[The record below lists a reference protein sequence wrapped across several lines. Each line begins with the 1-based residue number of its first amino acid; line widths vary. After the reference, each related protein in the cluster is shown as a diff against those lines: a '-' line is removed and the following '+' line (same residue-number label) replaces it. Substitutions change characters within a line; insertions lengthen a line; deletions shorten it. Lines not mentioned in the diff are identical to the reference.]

1 MHEHSHEHEHNHEH
15 THLHSQN
22 PWLEK
27 VAFALSLCFF
37 AAGLAPIFPSW
48 LQISLFG
55 LAVLLCGAGMFTD
68 GIRSIFK
75 LQLEENALMTI
86 AVVAAFCLG
95 EYPEACMVVLL
106 FRIGEFLEEKAL
118 DRSKKNFESLSKIQ
132 PDTARL
138 VDGGEERLVPAK
150 ELNPGQRIRILPG
163 DRVPLN
169 CIVLEGTSSADTAA
183 LTGESSPVFVE
194 KGIKLLSGTINQ
206 EGVLLCE
213 ITDTLENSAAS
224 QILDMVYES
233 SKNKGN
239 TEKFITRFAHIYTP
253 VIVICGVLLAC
264 LPPLFHL
271 LTWEESLNRSLIF
284 LVAACPCALVI
295 SVPLSFFSVIGALSK
310 QGVLVKGTQ
319 YVETLSKLGCVA
331 LDKTGTVTDGHLE
344 VESCTISKDVPEE
357 KALSYIASIEQHST
371 HPLAKALQEYTNGY
385 PVKELTDSKE
395 FAGLGIAAT
404 IDGMRVL
411 CGNKKLLE
419 KHEIFT
425 DLEAT
430 AFLVIDDAVAAWITT
445 KERIPEENLSLA
457 ERLHKLG
464 ISCVALVS
472 GDNAVSAQ
480 KVAKA
485 CQFDRVYPSL
495 LPDGKVKCVERLKDE
510 FSSVAFVGDGIN
522 DAPVLAGADVGISM
536 GLGSQA
542 ANASSDIILVANHL
556 CRLSYTI
563 SLARRGMG
571 VVHFNIVFSL
581 LVKFLV
587 VILCAMGLAPMW
599 MGVLADTGVTILAVL
614 NAIRIFS
621 FQLIDSKIAKKYHH
635 QD

>member
-1 MHEHSHEHEHNHEH
+1 MHEHSHEHNHSH
-15 THLHSQN
+15 GQKPLA
-22 PWLEK
+22 EK
-27 VAFALSLCFF
+27 VSFILSLCFF
-37 AAGLAPIFPSW
+37 IAGFVPAFPSW
-48 LQISLFG
+48 VQISLFG
-55 LAVLLCGAGMFTD
+55 VTLLLCGAGMFIS

-86 AVVAAFCLG
+86 AVIAAFCLG

-118 DRSKKNFESLSKIQ
+118 ERSKKNFESLSKIQ

-138 VDGGEERLVPAK
+138 ICGDKDTEVPAK
-150 ELNPGQRIRILPG
+150 DLKPGQLIRILPG

-169 CIVLEGTSSADTAA
+169 CVVLEGTSSADTAA
-183 LTGESSPVFVE
+183 LTGESAPVFVE
-194 KGIKLLSGTINQ
+194 KGSRLLSGTINQ

-213 ITDTLENSAAS
+213 VVDTLENSAAS

-233 SKNKGN
+233 SKNKGK

-271 LTWEESLNRSLIF
+271 LSWEESLNRSLIF

-344 VESCTISKDVPEE
+344 VESCTVSKDVPKE

-371 HPLAKALQEYTNGY
+371 HPLAKALQEYTSGY
-385 PVKELTDSKE
+385 NVKALTDSKE

-404 IDGMRVL
+404 IDGENVL

-419 KHEIFT
+419 KHGVLAE
-425 DLEAT
+425 LEAT
-430 AFLVIDDAVAAWITT
+430 VFLVIDGYVAAWITT
-445 KERIPEENLSLA
+445 KERIPEENLFVA

-472 GDNAVSAQ
+472 GDNSASAQ
-480 KVAKA
+480 KVADVCKL
-485 CQFDRVYPSL
+485 DRVYPSL
-495 LPDGKVKCVERLKDE
+495 LPDGKVKCVEKLKEE

-556 CRLSYTI
+556 CRLPCSI
-563 SLARRGMG
+563 SLTRRGME
-571 VVHFNIVFSL
+571 VVRFNIIFSL
-581 LVKFLV
+581 VVKFLV
-587 VILCAMGLAPMW
+587 VILCALGLAPMW

-621 FQLIDSKIAKKYHH
+621 FQLVESKIIRKRSK
-635 QD
+635 